1 MTRQPL
7 PPAKPRKSQYGIDPA
22 LVKMRGCELPGITSV
37 GIAELFPEAP
47 PVIYPRSEGDG
58 RDGLAAIR
66 EATVRALEN
75 VDLGMIKPGH
85 TVNLLA
91 SHHGFTL
98 LGGGPYAEMLRTLR
112 DVIIERTGT
121 RKVRLR
127 AGVGLRFR
135 ESEEYIKLHGLDDY
149 FEGQATNISPI
160 DRGVAIDTV
169 IGRLY
174 GLAQAY
180 NADWIVHTHN
190 SDVREIH
197 FHRQLDRAV
206 KPFGMSY
213 ARIETRSCYH
223 QNLGP
228 RASNFVARAIFD
240 SDFVQKKFAF
250 AVFLQMSPYGI
261 LSVDAE
267 NNLYAIDERVNAIGL
282 KYYSKLV
289 NLFGEIDECI
299 CILDFPGPI
308 PYVFA
313 GGTIYANMIDANVD
327 LFDLDVPLPPYT
339 FYTESYYTRS
349 GKKLLPDIPPVN
361 PALKMVVHNYAF
373 GGYPCVFFS
382 KNTPTIVVGREQA
395 DLFNRDPQN
404 MEYMKHAMIADTL
417 ETAMDFAYRTAKT
430 DKVIIFDGASMG
442 MNVSE
447 SLAAYLR
454 RAAPRVIR
462 RVEQELLPKWLAQR
476 GMSRDILA
484 AVA

>member
-1 MTRQPL
+1 MNRLPMQPA
-7 PPAKPRKSQYGIDPA
+7 PTRKSQYGIDPSQ
-22 LVKMRGCELPGITSV
+22 VKMRGSELPGMTSV
-37 GIAELFPEAP
+37 RIDELFPEAP
-47 PVIYPRSEGDG
+47 PVIFPSDDG
-58 RDGLAAIR
+58 VGAIR
-66 EATVRALEN
+66 AATERALAG
-75 VDLGMIKPGH
+75 VDLSMIKPQH

-98 LGGGPYAEMLRTLR
+98 LGGTPYAEMLRTLR
-112 DVIIERTGT
+112 DEIRERTGCEI
-121 RKVRLR
+121 VRLR

-135 ESEEYIKLHGLDDY
+135 ESEEYIKLHKLDEY
-149 FEGQATNISPI
+149 FEGKAENISPI
-160 DRGVAIDTV
+160 DRGIPIDTV

-174 GLAQAY
+174 GIKRAY
-180 NADWIVHTHN
+180 DADWIVHTHN

-250 AVFLQMSPYGI
+250 AAFLHMSPYGI
-261 LSVDAE
+261 ISVDAD
-267 NNLYAIDERVNAIGL
+267 NDLYAIDERVNAIGL

-289 NLFGEIDECI
+289 NLFGEIDKCI

-339 FYTESYYTRS
+339 FYTESYYTRT
-349 GKKLLPDIPPVN
+349 GKKLIPDIPPVN

-382 KNTPTIVVGREQA
+382 KNTPTVVVGREQA
-395 DLFNRDPQN
+395 DMFNRDPQN
-404 MEYMKHAMIADTL
+404 MEYMKYATIAETL
-417 ETAMDFAYRTAKT
+417 ESAMDFAYRVTGT

-447 SLAAYLR
+447 SMAAYLCEV
-454 RAAPRVIR
+454 APRVGR
-462 RVEQELLPKWLAQR
+462 RVEDELMPKWLAQR
-476 GMSRDILA
+476 GMSREILS